1 MSFLFPA
8 PPIISLPVTNSEKL
22 FPVRRLY
29 CVGRNYAEHT
39 KEMGGDPE
47 REAPFFFSKPSDA
60 IVQND
65 SIVDF
70 PPQTSNLHHEVEL
83 VIALDKGGRD
93 LPLIDAENCI
103 FGYATGV
110 DLTRRDLQNEAK
122 KKGRPWDASKGFDQS
137 APCGPLTPKAHVP
150 EILEAQIQLSAN
162 SEIRQKAHISDM
174 IWSPSEIIAHLS
186 RFFELAPGDLI
197 FSGTPAGVGALKQG
211 DKVTAAIS
219 GLETL
224 HFTIQ

>member
-1 MSFLFPA
+1 MSFLFPT
-8 PPIISLPVTNSEKL
+8 PPVNSLPVKGSEKL

-60 IVQND
+60 IVQNG
-65 SIVDF
+65 SIVDY
-70 PPQTSNLHHEVEL
+70 PQQTSNLHHEVEL

-93 LPLIDAENCI
+93 LSLAEAENCI
-103 FGYATGV
+103 FGYAAGV

-137 APCGPLTPKAHVP
+137 APCSALTPKELVP
-150 EILEAQIQLSAN
+150 EILSAEILLKAN
-162 SEIRQKAHISDM
+162 SAIRQRAHISDM
-174 IWSPSEIIAHLS
+174 IWSPSEIVAHLS
-186 RFFELAPGDLI
+186 GLFNLVAGDLV
-197 FSGTPAGVGALKQG
+197 FTGTPAGVGALLPG
-211 DKVTAAIS
+211 DQVSASVT
-219 GLETL
+219 GLDIL
-224 HFTIQ
+224 DFTIR

>member
-1 MSFLFPA
+1 MSFLFPT
-8 PPIISLPVTNSEKL
+8 PPASSLPIKDSDRL

-60 IVQND
+60 IVQNGAA
-65 SIVDF
+65 VDY
-70 PPQTSNLHHEVEL
+70 PPKTSNLHHEVEL
-83 VIALDKGGRD
+83 VIALHKGGHD
-93 LPLIDAENCI
+93 LSLGDAEDCI

-137 APCGPLTPKAHVP
+137 APCSALTPKERVP
-150 EILEAQIQLSAN
+150 EILKAEIQLSAN
-162 SEIRQKAHISDM
+162 ADVRQKAHISDM

-186 RFFELAPGDLI
+186 GLFTLAPGDLI
-197 FSGTPAGVGALKQG
+197 FTGTPAGVGALDPG
-211 DKVTAAIS
+211 DKVSAHIT

-224 HFTIQ
+224 DFTIR